1 LRARPTSFAA
11 LAAADKGFEMKID
24 PIDGLHHAP
33 ALHALSA
40 LPARTGVDPA
50 LASKFAALM
59 EARPQEPAAEGD
71 PDNEARSMP
80 AHLFLGQ
87 LRA

>member
-1 LRARPTSFAA
+1 
-11 LAAADKGFEMKID
+11 MKID
-24 PIDGLHHAP
+24 PVDGPHHAA
-33 ALHALSA
+33 ALRALSA
-40 LPARTGVDPA
+40 LPARPGVDPA

-59 EARPQEPAAEGD
+59 ESRPQEPAPEDDQA
-71 PDNEARSMP
+71 NEARATP